1 MSINFIKHTDFK
13 IKEISIYDVT
23 GKKIQNWFINNSSGG
38 HIAIFH
44 GMVKMGVDLR
54 LGQVYILFVLRAKKN
69 QLQKKVTYL
78 K

>member
-23 GKKIQNWFINNSSGG
+23 GKKIQNWFVNNSSGG
-38 HIAIFH
+38 NSHISWNGKDERGFEIRS
-44 GMVKMGVDLR
+44 GL
-54 LGQVYILFVLRAKKN
+54 YFVRFEGNKKSIT
-69 QLQKKVTYL
+69 KKVTYL